1 MASYPLLFWYA
12 IADTITGWG
21 RNLNKLPAN
30 MGHDETQALSVSSV
44 LPWVE
49 E

>member
-1 MASYPLLFWYA
+1 M
-12 IADTITGWG
+12 G

-30 MGHDETQALSVSSV
+30 MGRDETHALSVSSV

-49 E
+49 K